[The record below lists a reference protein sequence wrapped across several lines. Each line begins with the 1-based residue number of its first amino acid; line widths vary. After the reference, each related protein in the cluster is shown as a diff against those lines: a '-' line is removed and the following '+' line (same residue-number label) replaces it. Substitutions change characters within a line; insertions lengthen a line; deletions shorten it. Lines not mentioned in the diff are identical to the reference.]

1 MTTAEEVMV
10 VVGAR
15 SRWRRWL
22 LDPVMAVLKQGMS
35 AERVAWT
42 IALGI
47 VVAVFPVIG
56 ATTMLCV
63 AVAGVFRLNQAL
75 MQAFNWLLYPVH
87 IALVLV
93 FIRFG
98 EWMFNA
104 PPLKLS
110 ISEMMARFEAGPM
123 KFISD
128 FGMAAVHAA
137 CAWLIIAPFA
147 VLLIKLLV
155 TPVVRSM
162 AVRFGKRNAPDIGV

>member
-1 MTTAEEVMV
+1 MV
-10 VVGAR
+10 VGGAR

-22 LDPVMAVLKQGMS
+22 LDPVIAVLKQGMS
-35 AERVAWT
+35 PERVAWT

-47 VVAVFPVIG
+47 VVAVFPVVG
-56 ATTMLCV
+56 TTTMLCV

-87 IALVLV
+87 FALILV
-93 FIRFG
+93 FIRMG

-110 ISEMMARFEAGPM
+110 VSEMLVRFEAGPT

-137 CAWLIIAPFA
+137 CAWLMIAPFA
-147 VLLIKLLV
+147 VMLIKLLV
-155 TPVVRSM
+155 TPVVRKMSKKF
-162 AVRFGKRNAPDIGV
+162 ARRRTADIGV